1 MSELHQLTD
10 GAVRRCRVKGGW
22 AVWNLKNLFQSHAL
36 EIQRVL
42 QKSGHGSDVAE
53 DLTQDAFVRLL
64 ASETSQ
70 QAENPRAYLHK
81 VAKNLAV
88 DRHRREQVVPMDA
101 IGEDSYQTLADEAP
115 GPEKIIAD
123 RQQLALLQRRLAAL
137 PQPMRRAFELY
148 RLNDMTIAEVAVE
161 LDLSVSRT
169 WTLIRQAYL
178 QLRAGLDD

>member
-1 MSELHQLTD
+1 M
-10 GAVRRCRVKGGW
+10 
-22 AVWNLKNLFQSHAL
+22 WNLKNLFQKHAL

-88 DRHRREQVVPMDA
+88 DRHRRERVVPMDA
-101 IGEDSYQTLADEAP
+101 ISEDHYQALPDETP

-137 PQPMRRAFELY
+137 PLPMRRAFELY
-148 RLNDMTIAEVAVE
+148 RLHDLTIAEVALE

-169 WTLIRQAYL
+169 WTLIRQAYV